1 MSAGDDPVR
10 DDSAEQESLEDLF
23 GTVFDLA
30 DQLTSRISPAEV
42 EARLQRTLQETNRQ
56 IPAPAAAAENVKEVS
71 LAVGTPL
78 SDLSAPEDSWLPPQD
93 SHAENA
99 AKVRP
104 LMPYRPVSAALA
116 IAPTVSVIIPALN
129 EARNL
134 PHVFATLPAWVDEI
148 VVVDGH
154 SADDTVAVAQ
164 ALNPK
169 AKVVIQ
175 PAWGKGDAL
184 LAGFTAA
191 TGEIIVTIDADGS
204 TDGAEIAA
212 FVGALVAG
220 ADFAKGSRFSSSGR
234 SDDITALR
242 RGGNRVLNLLVNRLF
257 RTRFTD
263 LSYGYNAFWARHLN
277 ALRLQRAGF
286 EVHTLMYI
294 RAAKAG
300 LKIQEIPS
308 YQRPRISGTSNVH
321 VGRDGWQMLKLILR
335 ERFSRKREP
344 DRRGL
349 PPRGARHHGRSHER
363 DTKGSVRDLT
373 ARSHPQPRRPAG
385 AACDLWERASC
396 ET

>member
-1 MSAGDDPVR
+1 MSASDDRTR

-30 DQLTSRISPAEV
+30 DQLTSRISSAEV
-42 EARLQRTLQETNRQ
+42 EARLQRALQEPNRQ
-56 IPAPAAAAENVKEVS
+56 IPAPAESAENVKEVS
-71 LAVGTPL
+71 LTVGTPL
-78 SDLSAPEDSWLPPQD
+78 PDPSVPEDSWQPPQD
-93 SHAENA
+93 SHAENVSV
-99 AKVRP
+99 VRT

-116 IAPTVSVIIPALN
+116 IAATVSVIIPALN
-129 EARNL
+129 EALNL
-134 PHVFATLPAWVDEI
+134 PHVFATLPPWVDEI

-154 SADDTVAVAQ
+154 STDDTVAVAQ
-164 ALNPK
+164 ALSPR
-169 AKVVIQ
+169 AKVITQ
-175 PAWGKGDAL
+175 PGRGKGDGL

-191 TGEIIVTIDADGS
+191 TGDIIVTIDADGS

-234 SDDITALR
+234 SDDITAIR

-257 RTRFTD
+257 GTRFTD
-263 LSYGYNAFWARHLN
+263 LSYGYNAFWARHLDT
-277 ALRLQRAGF
+277 LRPQCTRF

-300 LKIQEIPS
+300 LKIHEIPT
-308 YQRPRISGTSNVH
+308 YQRPRIHGTSNVR
-321 VGRDGWQMLKLILR
+321 VGRDGWQMLKLIFR

-344 DRRGL
+344 DRPSV
-349 PPRGARHHGRSHER
+349 PPSGARDHSRSYEH
-363 DTKGSVRDLT
+363 DTKGSLRDLA

-385 AACDLWERASC
+385 AA
-396 ET
+396 